1 MSKPPILPEPPAI
14 EPVNLR
20 TALEERYLSYALST
34 IMHRALPDV
43 RDGLKPVHRRLLY
56 AMRELKLNPD
66 AGFKKCA
73 KIVGEV
79 MGNYHPHGDQAIYD
93 ALVRLAQDF
102 AVRYRLVDGQG
113 NFGNIDG
120 DNAAAM
126 RYTEARL
133 TDLATAL
140 LDGIDEDAVDFRPT
154 YDGTGSEP
162 VVLPGS
168 VPHLLANGASGIAVG
183 MATSIP
189 PHNIDELCQAALHL
203 IKHPN
208 ATVEKLV
215 ELVPGPDF
223 PTGGLIVEPR
233 ESMIEAYR
241 TGRGAFRVR
250 AKWHK
255 EEGGRGTYQIVVTE
269 IPYQVQKSRLVE
281 KIAELLQ
288 AKKLPLLDDVR
299 DESAEDIR
307 LVLDPKSRTVDP
319 VLLMESLF
327 RVTELE
333 VRVSLN
339 MNVLS
344 KGQVPRVLGLRE
356 VLREWLDHRQQ
367 VLLRRTNYRLAEI
380 ARRLEVLAGYLIAYL
395 NLDEVIR
402 IIRFEDEPKARL
414 MGRFKLTE
422 IQTDAI
428 LNMRLRALNKLQ
440 EIEIRREHDE
450 LTKEQGQLKA
460 LLRSDEKQWE
470 RIADEVRGVREKFGK
485 SSPEG
490 KRRSELA
497 EAPEI
502 EGNLDEVLI
511 EKEPITVI
519 LSEKG
524 WIRALKGH
532 QQDLSKLDFKQGD
545 SLKRAI
551 HAQTTDKLVLF
562 ATNGKFFTLDGA
574 NLPGGRGH
582 GEPVRLHLDL
592 EDNHD
597 IVEAFVHDPERKLLV
612 ASTAANGFVVP
623 EAEVVA
629 MTRKGK
635 QVLNLS
641 EPEEA
646 AVCVPVAGDML
657 AVLGENRKLILFPL
671 SEVNE
676 MSRGKGVRLQKYKD
690 GGISDARVFV
700 KKEGLTWLDSAGRTF
715 TLQMS
720 ELKDWVGQRAQA
732 GLLAPK
738 GFPRSN
744 KFGPAF
750 D

>member
-1 MSKPPILPEPPAI
+1 MKLLPS
-14 EPVNLR
+14 R
-20 TALEERYLSYALST
+20 RYA
-34 IMHRALPDV
+34 
-43 RDGLKPVHRRLLY
+43 
-56 AMRELKLNPD
+56 
-66 AGFKKCA
+66 F
-73 KIVGEV
+73 
-79 MGNYHPHGDQAIYD
+79 
-93 ALVRLAQDF
+93 ALVALIASPGLQTTPVAPPTSRPIEDPGRHPSVMESLDMPTADYTPPTTIGE
-102 AVRYRLVDGQG
+102 ALT
-113 NFGNIDG
+113 
-120 DNAAAM
+120 AAAM

-140 LDGIDEDAVDFRPT
+140 LEGIDEDAVDFRAT

-223 PTGGLIVEPR
+223 PTGGLIVEPKA
-233 ESMIEAYR
+233 SMIEAYR
-241 TGRGAFRVR
+241 TGRGAFRLR

-255 EEGGRGTYQIVVTE
+255 EETGRGGYQIVVTE
-269 IPYQVQKSRLVE
+269 IPFQVQKSRLVE

-288 AKKLPLLDDVR
+288 TKKLALLDDVR

-307 LVLDPKSRTVDP
+307 LVLEPKSRTVDP
-319 VLLMESLF
+319 MLLMESLF

-333 VRVSLN
+333 VRIPLN

-344 KGQVPRVLGLRE
+344 KGQVPRVLGLRD

-367 VLLRRTNYRLAEI
+367 VLLRRTNFRLAEI
-380 ARRLEVLAGYLIAYL
+380 ARRLEILDGYLIAYL

-402 IIRFEDEPKARL
+402 IIRFEDEPKAKL
-414 MGRFKLTE
+414 IARFKLTE

-440 EIEIRREHDE
+440 EIEIRREHDD
-450 LTKEQGQLKA
+450 LSKEQGQLKA
-460 LLRSDEKQWE
+460 LLKSEEKQWE
-470 RIADEVRGVREKFGK
+470 KIADEVKGVREKFGK
-485 SSPEG
+485 SHPEG
-490 KRRSELA
+490 KRRSQLTD
-497 EAPEI
+497 APEI
-502 EGNLDEVLI
+502 DADLDAALV
-511 EKEPITVI
+511 EKEPLTVI

-532 QQDLSKLDFKQGD
+532 QEDLSKLDFKQGD

-562 ATNGKFFTLDGA
+562 ATNGKFFTLDCSQ
-574 NLPGGRGH
+574 LPGGRGH
-582 GEPVRLHLDL
+582 GEPVRLLVDL

-597 IVEAFVHDPERKLLV
+597 IVVTFVHDPERKLLV
-612 ASTAANGFVVP
+612 ASTAANGFIVP
-623 EAEVVA
+623 ESEVVA
-629 MTRKGK
+629 MTRKGR

-646 AVCVPVAGDML
+646 AVCVPAMGDMV
-657 AVLGENRKLILFPL
+657 AVVGENRKLVIFPL

-676 MSRGKGVRLQKYKD
+676 MTRGKGIRLQKYKD

-700 KKEGLTWLDSAGRTF
+700 KKEGLTWLDAAGRTF
-715 TLQMS
+715 TLPMA
-720 ELKDWVGQRAQA
+720 ELKDWNGQRAQA
-732 GLLAPK
+732 GLVVPK